1 MIIDSFKNDS
11 RAGNWVH
18 LVIEVGVVD
27 IGDGGGEQTIG
38 VGGVVII
45 GGGDLDLI
53 WDQNVDSSCLINDD
67 FDHI

>member
-27 IGDGGGEQTIG
+27 IGDGGGE
-38 VGGVVII
+38 
-45 GGGDLDLI
+45 
-53 WDQNVDSSCLINDD
+53 
-67 FDHI
+67 